1 MSRKSIVIGF
11 PDGFEPLVLGLES
24 DVAPLRI
31 ALVIRSALTPGTP
44 LLLLRE
50 TIDAS
55 VYLGCLIDASGDPK
69 TWLEIWVQNGD
80 HMAQSFQAQLDAVS
94 NSLIDQRWSARLDS
108 FRKLDRAALIETG
121 WETVHAA
128 PAFID
133 LNLGELIHPIDTET
147 NRAFVLC
154 TRDDL
159 LVSAGL
165 PPYTSSLH
173 RYLWNGPETETPSFV
188 AVTSQAPTP
197 SGVKTATEVF
207 PELLPF
213 NPAGGFLLVRSFCP
227 LKLSDFA
234 DVLAGKSWP
243 GFSCAGASFDLG
255 GAYSQLED
263 ADGTVQ
269 QGAHLFAGRDG
280 ATGQLREV
288 LHLKMNLI
296 LQVLA
301 QTREAIR
308 SQQLPML
315 NLSAESFRV
324 GLSHAG
330 AGLPFFWTA
339 RVELIDGNNGL
350 ALPIPTSD
358 LRYFLPPAVTG
369 PSVYRPQILRAL
381 TAGEGELRIR
391 KVLDPS
397 AEGISIE
404 ATLASDERLAIAASD
419 LIQIRLGLPSGRIDL
434 YGHADDSAAL
444 AVGETRI
451 RTLPQR
457 LPDSVLTALEQATGT
472 PIRSVHFEIL
482 PLLASPCDMYAT
494 AVIAAR
500 ILLVDEQNSL
510 SVAVDQLL
518 SLAQELSTRYD
529 DETLFTSRLRAIVD
543 SDPRW
548 GAALGSHRLTSNSDR
563 REMASRIIPSDLWW
577 NLIGVIIRLFPGTG
591 PDSFCRDFGD
601 APPLALD
608 AIFEKPLTEL
618 ELLQLRS
625 RSMVVI
631 DWDQNVEIREAIAK
645 VRTKYPAAGFAS
657 PGIPAMDRSN

>member
-1 MSRKSIVIGF
+1 MSHKSIVIGF
-11 PDGFEPLVLGLES
+11 PDGFEPLALNLES

-31 ALVIRSALTPGTP
+31 ALVIRSAPAGETP

-50 TIDAS
+50 TIDAT
-55 VYLGCLIDASGDPK
+55 VYLGCLIDASGHPK
-69 TWLEIWVQNGD
+69 TWLEIWVQNCD
-80 HMAQSFQAQLDAVS
+80 HMAQSFQAQLEAMS
-94 NSLIDQRWSARLDS
+94 NSLMDQRWSARLNS
-108 FRKLDRAALIETG
+108 FRKLDRRALIETG
-121 WETVHAA
+121 WETVHPL

-133 LNLGELIHPIDTET
+133 LNLGKLVHPIDPGT
-147 NRAFVLC
+147 NGGFVLC
-154 TRDDL
+154 TRDDR

-165 PPYTSSLH
+165 PPYTTSLH
-173 RYLWNGPETETPSFV
+173 RYLWNGPEIETPSFV

-197 SGVKTATEVF
+197 GGVKTVAEVF
-207 PELLPF
+207 PDLLPL
-213 NPAGGFLLVRSFCP
+213 NAAGGFLLVRSFCP

-234 DVLAGKSWP
+234 DVLSGKSWP
-243 GFSCAGASFDLG
+243 GLSCAGASFDLG
-255 GAYSQLED
+255 GAYSELED
-263 ADGTVQ
+263 ADRIIQ
-269 QGAHLFAGRDG
+269 KGAHLFAGRDG

-288 LHLKMNLI
+288 FHLKMNLI
-296 LQVLA
+296 LQVLV

-324 GLSHAG
+324 GLSHTG

-339 RVELIDGNNGL
+339 RVELIDGSSGL

-381 TAGEGELRIR
+381 TLGEGELRIR

-397 AEGISIE
+397 AEGISVE
-404 ATLASDERLAIAASD
+404 ATLTSEEGLAVAASD
-419 LIQIRLGLPSGRIDL
+419 LIHIRLGLPSGRIDL

-444 AVGETRI
+444 AAGETRI

-457 LPDSVLTALEQATGT
+457 LPDSVVTALEQATGT

-482 PLLASPCDMYAT
+482 PLLTSPCDLYAT

-518 SLAQELSTRYD
+518 SLAQQLATQYD
-529 DETLFTSRLRAIVD
+529 QEKPFAERLRATVD

-548 GAALGSHRLTSNSDR
+548 NAGLGPHRLTSNPGA
-563 REMASRIIPSDLWW
+563 REIAVRTIPSDLWW
-577 NLIGVIIRLFPGTG
+577 ELIGVIIRLFPGTG

-608 AIFEKPLTEL
+608 AVFEKPVSEL
-618 ELLQLRS
+618 EVLQVRS
-625 RSMVVI
+625 RSMVVT
-631 DWDQNVEIREAIAK
+631 DWDQNMEIREAIAK
-645 VRTKYPAAGFAS
+645 VMTKYAGAEIAS
-657 PGIPAMDRSN
+657 PGVHGEVV